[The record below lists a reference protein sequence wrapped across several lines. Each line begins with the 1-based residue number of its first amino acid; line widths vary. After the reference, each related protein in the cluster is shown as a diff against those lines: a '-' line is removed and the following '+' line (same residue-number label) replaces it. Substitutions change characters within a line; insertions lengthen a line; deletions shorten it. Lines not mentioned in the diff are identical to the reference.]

1 MRTEALEKWYVPQI
15 FEILPFL
22 LKAVLGL
29 FSGVVDFLLDFSHAV
44 AIPLQYQLDL
54 PYYSLFLQP
63 FCRPFSV
70 NPPVSLRQPLFD
82 GPVPA

>member
-29 FSGVVDFLLDFSHAV
+29 FSGVEV
-44 AIPLQYQLDL
+44 LQL
-54 PYYSLFLQP
+54 
-63 FCRPFSV
+63 
-70 NPPVSLRQPLFD
+70 
-82 GPVPA
+82 